1 MTLKTFVI
9 LAACVALGCL
19 RASRRRGLGTG
30 GRRRLRTEAAPHE
43 EEENTVEV
51 DEGMLR
57 DLRITTRPVE
67 SRPGG
72 ERVVLLGEL
81 AVDQRAYAEVGTPVA
96 ARITSLLVNT
106 GDSVRSGQALAELTS
121 PELGRERAAYL
132 SARARLTLADVGA
145 RAQACAG
152 R

>member
-1 MTLKTFVI
+1 
-9 LAACVALGCL
+9 
-19 RASRRRGLGTG
+19 
-30 GRRRLRTEAAPHE
+30 
-43 EEENTVEV
+43 
-51 DEGMLR
+51 MLR

-96 ARITSLLVNT
+96 ARITRLLVNT
-106 GDSVRSGQALAELTS
+106 GDSVRSGQALAELVS

-132 SARARLTLADVGA
+132 SAQARLTLADAALEGKRGLAAQMVVPLREVEAGA
-145 RAQACAG
+145 PAG
-152 R
+152 EVLREIQVCWNERPA